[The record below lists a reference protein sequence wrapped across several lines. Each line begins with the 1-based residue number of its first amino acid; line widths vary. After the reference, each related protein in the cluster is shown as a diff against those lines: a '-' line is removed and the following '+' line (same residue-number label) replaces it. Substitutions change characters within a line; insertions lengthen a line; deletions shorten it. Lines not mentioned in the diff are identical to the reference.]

1 MISLY
6 TYRVG
11 LQWFDIGK
19 ASASAAL
26 TLIIIGACGGAAAG
40 AGAAAGEG
48 ADGKR
53 GERLG
58 MAAVWLLLV
67 LAILHAFSHLMADR
81 HLSQNADIFALPP
94 KILFPP
100 TLENYRYNF
109 SRTTLGCIS
118 LTRSSSA

>member
-26 TLIIIGACGGAAAG
+26 TLIIIGACAAVLLLG
-40 AGAAAGEG
+40 LGRRQEKG

-67 LAILHAFSHLMADR
+67 LAILYT
-81 HLSQNADIFALPP
+81 
-94 KILFPP
+94 LFP
-100 TLENYRYNF
+100 
-109 SRTTLGCIS
+109 I
-118 LTRSSSA
+118 